1 MEKNSYRHGCGHHF
15 SLDEGVTKNNIML
28 TEEFKQFSSEINS
41 KIYYD
46 YDLKKKNWFNIGG
59 KTKVYFRADNL
70 SDLILFLKKFG
81 TKEKIH
87 ILGAGSNTLI
97 SDNTFDG
104 VVIKLG
110 KNFSNLSILP
120 NDIIIAGSA
129 CTDKKLSDFA
139 LKNEIGGFEFLACIP
154 GTVGG
159 GLKMNA
165 GCFNKEFKD
174 MLVSIQAIDRKGRVL
189 TIPSNKV
196 VFKYRNN
203 DLPDDLI
210 FLSASFKGEKNDKD
224 KIEKE
229 VFELKNKKDSSQ
241 PTKIKTS
248 GSTFKN
254 PINQSNKKVW
264 QLIKESVPKETSF
277 GDACISDKHC
287 NFFVNKNN
295 ASFDDMNKLIKF
307 VQDAVQK
314 KTGIILEK
322 EIKILE

>member
-1 MEKNSYRHGCGHHF
+1 M
-15 SLDEGVTKNNIML
+15 DEGTTKFNIML
-28 TEEFKQFSSEINS
+28 SEELKRFSNEVSS
-41 KIYYD
+41 KIYFE
-46 YDLKKKNWFNIGG
+46 YDLKKSNWFNIGG
-59 KTKVYFRADNL
+59 KAKIYFRPDNL
-70 SDLILFLKKFG
+70 PDLILFLKRFG
-81 TKEKIH
+81 NKEKIH

-104 VVIKLG
+104 AVIKLG
-110 KNFSNLSILP
+110 KNFSNISILP
-120 NDIIIAGSA
+120 NDVIVAGSA
-129 CTDKKLSDFA
+129 CLDKKLSDFA
-139 LKNEIGGFEFLACIP
+139 LENEIGSFEFLACIP

-174 MLVSIQAIDRKGRVL
+174 ILISIQVIDKEGRVL
-189 TIPSNKV
+189 TIPANKV
-196 VFKYRNN
+196 IFKYRGNN
-203 DLPDDLI
+203 LPDDLI
-210 FLSASFKGEKNDKD
+210 FLSASFKSEKKD
-224 KIEKE
+224 KAKIKKE
-229 VFELKNKKDSSQ
+229 VFELKNRKNSIQ

-254 PINQSNKKVW
+254 PINQSDKKVW
-264 QLIKESVPKETSF
+264 QLIKESVPLDTSF